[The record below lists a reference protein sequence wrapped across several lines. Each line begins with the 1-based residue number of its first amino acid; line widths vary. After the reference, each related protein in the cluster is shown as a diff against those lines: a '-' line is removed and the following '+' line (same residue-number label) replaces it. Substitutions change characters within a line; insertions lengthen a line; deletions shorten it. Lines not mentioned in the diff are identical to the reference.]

1 MSVYHL
7 TLCDLRGLRVFQPVQ
22 LLYAKYM
29 AEKLACYSGV
39 RFSARRKNNYQPNI
53 IEKRDI
59 LASTFL

>member
-1 MSVYHL
+1 M
-7 TLCDLRGLRVFQPVQ
+7 RGLRVFQPVQ
-22 LLYAKYM
+22 LLYAKYV
-29 AEKLACYSGV
+29 AEKLACGSGV